1 MNIKYIEK
9 FPTPAEYNMLTD
21 AVGWGIKKISI
32 IEEALKNTL
41 YSLCVYDGDK
51 LIGYGRLLGDKTI
64 FLYIHSVMV
73 MPEYQGKNI
82 GTGIMNKLLEQI
94 NEYKKVNPEIRTYL
108 GAAKGKEGFYK
119 KFGFIA
125 RPTEDLGP
133 GMILKGYNE

>member
-1 MNIKYIEK
+1 MDIKYIER

-21 AVGWGIKKISI
+21 SVGWGTRKESI

-73 MPEYQGKNI
+73 LPEYQGKHI
-82 GTGIMNKLLEQI
+82 GTGILNKLLEQI
-94 NEYKKVNPEIRTYL
+94 NKYKEVNPNIRTYL
-108 GAAKGKEGFYK
+108 GAAKGKEGFYE
-119 KFGFIA
+119 KFGFIT
-125 RPTEDLGP
+125 RPNEELGA
-133 GMILKGYNE
+133 GMILYNK